1 MKKLSEEML
10 KENQAKIMYE
20 IANDKANVA
29 DG

>member
-10 KENQAKIMYE
+10 EENHAKIMYE
-20 IANDKANVA
+20 IVNDKVNVE

>member
-1 MKKLSEEML
+1 MKILSEEML
-10 KENQAKIMYE
+10 EENHAKIMYE